1 MSAAGAGAAVR
12 ARGSFCWRAA
22 LAFVL
27 PLGMA
32 AKVQAGGE
40 LFGAEIAALVVLPVL
55 LLTDGRRTLGGG
67 GGLLL
72 ALAGVWLAGQVATD
86 LAVGAPSANM
96 AKGAARVVMLAVLLA
111 VFLALIRGRARMAGW
126 AALGLGAGLAL
137 QTLADPDALQRAL
150 PVKFGYGPALL
161 LAVGGACA
169 LCRVPRWLRAAAF
182 AGVAALALGEGAR
195 SLALIAVLAGVAE
208 AVRPRAAGAE
218 WRRLVLGAVL
228 LALAGGTFAAGYG
241 ALAGAGAL
249 GPEQQAKH
257 ARQAGSDLGLLA
269 GRGTVL
275 AGLEALAENPW
286 LGRGS
291 WARDRESQIAHLR
304 LLAEAG
310 VPVDLERP
318 VAEGRVVAH
327 SHLVGSWLEG
337 GILAAPFWIA
347 ALWLCVRGLAR
358 VAGGR
363 AGVLAPLAIVA
374 ALTLGWDVLFSPFGA
389 EARIK
394 AAFALAVLVS
404 VREGARA

>member
-1 MSAAGAGAAVR
+1 MGREAGGF
-12 ARGSFCWRAA
+12 GWRAA
-22 LAFVL
+22 LAFAL
-27 PLGMA
+27 PLGMGV
-32 AKVQAGGE
+32 KVQAGGE
-40 LFGAEIAALVVLPVL
+40 LFGAEIAALAVLPLL
-55 LLTDGRRTLGGG
+55 LLTDGRRALTGG

-72 ALAGVWLAGQVATD
+72 ALAGVWLAGQLATD
-86 LAVGAPSANM
+86 LAVGAPPANM
-96 AKGAARVVMLAVLLA
+96 AKGAARIVVLAVLLA
-111 VFLALIRGRARMAGW
+111 VFLALFRGRARMAGW

-161 LAVGGACA
+161 LAAAGGAV
-169 LCRVPRWLRAAAF
+169 LLSLPRWARAAAL
-182 AGVAALALGEGAR
+182 AGVAALALSEGAR

-208 AVRPRAAGAE
+208 ALRPRTPGAE
-218 WRRLVLGAVL
+218 WRRLAAGTAL
-228 LALAGGTFAAGYG
+228 LMLTGVAFAWGYG
-241 ALAGAGAL
+241 ALAAAGVL

-257 ARQAGSDLGLLA
+257 ARQADSDLGLLA

-275 AGLEALAENPW
+275 AGVEALAENPW
-286 LGRGS
+286 IGRGS

-358 VAGGR
+358 VAGGK
-363 AGVLAPLAIVA
+363 AGALAPLALVA